1 VCRSQPPAMS
11 FSVSPL
17 EITDAQILYASGRDV
32 PILLKNSLIW
42 MGDFSYENPTALYFT
57 YK

>member
-1 VCRSQPPAMS
+1 MS